1 MIKRKKG
8 NYKKHGFEKLAKLTC
23 IVNAMRINVASDHG
37 LPINWRP
44 IGKPDLSYP
53 TYQEKIM
60 LRKKWLVIQVMTDK
74 EMQKKER

>member
-37 LPINWRP
+37 LPIN
-44 IGKPDLSYP
+44 
-53 TYQEKIM
+53 
-60 LRKKWLVIQVMTDK
+60 
-74 EMQKKER
+74 